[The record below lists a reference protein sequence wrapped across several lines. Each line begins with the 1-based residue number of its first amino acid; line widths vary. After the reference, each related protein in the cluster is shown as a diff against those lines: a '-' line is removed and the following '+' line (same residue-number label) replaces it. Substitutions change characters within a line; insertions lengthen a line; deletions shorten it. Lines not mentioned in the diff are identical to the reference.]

1 VLLILVYQNIL
12 DVYKTHLQNLEDADD
27 KGERYFRMNSCKML
41 LSGVLEEYYEI
52 DLKDSWM
59 YAAAEKNLPIIVP
72 GWEDSTMGNIFASY
86 VIKGDL
92 KLLR

>member
-1 VLLILVYQNIL
+1 MY
-12 DVYKTHLQNLEDADD
+12 
-27 KGERYFRMNSCKML
+27 KML

-52 DLKDSWM
+52 DLKTAGCM
-59 YAAAEKNLPIIVP
+59 QLRKNYYCTRL
-72 GWEDSTMGNIFASY
+72 EDSTMGNIFASY